1 MIDHFVVEVVF
12 YEFLLFFVGSLLVG
26 TFVDHQCFDSDDIIL
41 IAVVDNIV
49 DEIDNNMIDGVV
61 DSMIE

>member
-1 MIDHFVVEVVF
+1 
-12 YEFLLFFVGSLLVG
+12 LVG

-49 DEIDNNMIDGVV
+49 DEIDNNMVDGFV
-61 DSMIE
+61 DSMIEFVDMIE